1 MKTFLPSLM
10 MPSLTTVPM
19 VTVATQTDGCV
30 EMAYQELCGSSS
42 TATAIDIYDWDDE
55 EEL

>member
-10 MPSLTTVPM
+10 VPSLTTVPM

-30 EMAYQELCGSSS
+30 EMAYQELCGSLSM
-42 TATAIDIYDWDDE
+42 ATAIDIYDWEDE
-55 EEL
+55 EE